1 MIPSFYTLLL
11 AKHTYI
17 CDLYTQEHCLR
28 RPEDNNTFLSR
39 TKEQKRKAWL
49 FFLFYYLF
57 CIDLKFFNN
66 SSTLIDA
73 KSQ

>member
-11 AKHTYI
+11 TKYTYI
-17 CDLYTQEHCLR
+17 CNLYTQEHCLR
-28 RPEDNNTFLSR
+28 RPEDNKTFLSR
-39 TKEQKRKAWL
+39 TKEQKRKEWL
-49 FFLFYYLF
+49 FFFIIIYF